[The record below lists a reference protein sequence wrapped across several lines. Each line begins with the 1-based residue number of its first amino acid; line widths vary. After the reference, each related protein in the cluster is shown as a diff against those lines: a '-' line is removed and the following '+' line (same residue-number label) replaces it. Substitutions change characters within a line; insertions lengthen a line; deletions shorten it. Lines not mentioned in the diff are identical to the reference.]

1 MLLKRLLLFR
11 GCPPGKGNRGWERT
25 PEPSHAPP
33 QGGSGAAGALLGFP
47 GRAPASRSLE
57 TAAWENRP
65 RFTAGDTEAATGS
78 LALWDWDLLQPLF
91 SDPVETEA
99 PEGTG
104 LAVDPLGL
112 AVDPLGLARAS
123 IWVDISI
130 PLLVVVWSPGKC
142 DLLTKHPV
150 ACIALQGKGRKEG
163 QEREPSAPFSP
174 SGASVPPF
182 VK

>member
-25 PEPSHAPP
+25 PEPSHPPP
-33 QGGSGAAGALLGFP
+33 QGGSGAASALLEFP

-78 LALWDWDLLQPLF
+78 LALWDWDLLQPFF
-91 SDPVETEA
+91 SAPVETEA

-104 LAVDPLGL
+104 LGVDPLCS
-112 AVDPLGLARAS
+112 ARAS
-123 IWVDISI
+123 IWVGVSI
-130 PLLVVVWSPGKC
+130 PSHLCW
-142 DLLTKHPV
+142 
-150 ACIALQGKGRKEG
+150 
-163 QEREPSAPFSP
+163 
-174 SGASVPPF
+174 
-182 VK
+182 